1 VGRFG
6 SSITAG
12 GLTKNAQKAKIK
24 FPKRC
29 KYYFLTAKKTGGGN
43 FLKGQ
48 ILETKILNIS
58 AEKSK
63 IKCLPDN
70 SEKKCNFSKKNN
82 TSNISLTIFF
92 YLIIH

>member
-58 AEKSK
+58 AEKVK
-63 IKCLPDN
+63 WNVYRTIV
-70 SEKKCNFSKKNN
+70 KKN
-82 TSNISLTIFF
+82 IIFQKK
-92 YLIIH
+92 IIVDMFRKIPNSV